1 LVLIMCASVRLIFC
15 VLALTRLA
23 NISHLWCLLLLLVEP
38 SHVAAVL
45 LSCDFEGRLVS
56 QPHCALLVSHATPS
70 NRALLLTTLVEAK

>member
-45 LSCDFEGRLVS
+45 LCDFEGRLVS

>member
-1 LVLIMCASVRLIFC
+1 MCASVRLIFC

-23 NISHLWCLLLLLVEP
+23 NISHLWCLLLLLVGP

-56 QPHCALLVSHATPS
+56 PQCALLVSHATPS
-70 NRALLLTTLVEAK
+70 NRALLLTTLVEDVPL